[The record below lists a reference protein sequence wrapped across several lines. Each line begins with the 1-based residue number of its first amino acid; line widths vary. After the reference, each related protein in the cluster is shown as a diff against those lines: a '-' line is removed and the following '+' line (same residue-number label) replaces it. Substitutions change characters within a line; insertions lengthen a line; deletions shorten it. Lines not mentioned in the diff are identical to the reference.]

1 MSTYFDND
9 NVGITERVTRGVLGL
24 ALIEVILLVPA
35 VSPAV
40 IAALSMIS
48 FYMVFTG
55 IIAWDPLNAVT
66 KRFTAN
72 APAGLVTTHAA
83 HARSISPS
91 GRCGPQRTPS
101 SGDLSIIKP
110 RIWWTRII
118 KATVLFSCQ
127 NIRSFAAVPQQ
138 YTPSKLPWLT
148 HPSGAEYN
156 GPKRTF
162 KCRRPFLASHITRTR
177 DEILPHVFQWMS
189 LSRYFPIAT
198 RYRPKYT
205 AVICSRSWPRSR
217 LIVSRASRSICFC
230 SGVSRFE
237 VGPLAAGAGQPVR
250 V

>member
-9 NVGITERVTRGVLGL
+9 NVGISERVSRGVLGL

-72 APAGLVTTHAA
+72 APAGLDTTHAA
-83 HARSISPS
+83 HACSISPS

-110 RIWWTRII
+110 RM
-118 KATVLFSCQ
+118 
-127 NIRSFAAVPQQ
+127 IRVDSN
-138 YTPSKLPWLT
+138 YK
-148 HPSGAEYN
+148 GN
-156 GPKRTF
+156 
-162 KCRRPFLASHITRTR
+162 
-177 DEILPHVFQWMS
+177 
-189 LSRYFPIAT
+189 
-198 RYRPKYT
+198 
-205 AVICSRSWPRSR
+205 
-217 LIVSRASRSICFC
+217 CFI
-230 SGVSRFE
+230 
-237 VGPLAAGAGQPVR
+237 
-250 V
+250 